1 MNTSAHAQTLLAPL
15 LGRRLAANLAGA
27 GVLAFRL
34 RAGDVVQGEAALLD
48 GSCRDVLLRR
58 RSGREQ
64 EQGPHVFDAF
74 GQPRRC
80 PACRSFELP
89 GILVY
94 LDARDGHKF
103 NGFCDCP
110 GE

>member
-15 LGRRLAANLAGA
+15 LGGRLAADLAGA
-27 GVLAFRL
+27 GVLALRL
-34 RAGDVVQGEAALLD
+34 RAGHVVQGEAALLD

-74 GQPRRC
+74 GQPW
-80 PACRSFELP
+80 LP
-89 GILVY
+89 WTIPTAASGLPE
-94 LDARDGHKF
+94 DETSMFHR
-103 NGFCDCP
+103 
-110 GE
+110 

>member
-15 LGRRLAANLAGA
+15 LRGRLAANLAGA
-27 GVLAFRL
+27 GVLALRF
-34 RAGDVVQGEAALLD
+34 RAGHVVQGEAALLD

-80 PACRSFELP
+80 PACQSFELP